1 MQEQAERLGI
11 SMQRIS
17 GIDGRSNL
25 PTGLTPQFPDSKMSS
40 GEVGCYASHLI
51 VMRQIVE
58 DGHAA
63 AIILEDDVS
72 LDPRFMT
79 VAAAAISAAPRGWD
93 IIHLCTHFKKAAWYP
108 IADLGGH
115 TLVGYSRLPVNT
127 VAYVIS
133 RRGCGKFLAERP
145 RIRPVDMEFRYA
157 WLSGLDICGVYSA
170 PAVHLDNFITSIDA
184 TSRTNPPRKRLWAP
198 GLLSQAYGVFY
209 IKWKLGLVGTLWCWG
224 AGLIGSAHKRFAKRR
239 RNLHAPAQQDT

>member
-1 MQEQAERLGI
+1 MNVPACLINLDRSPERLAFMQEQAERLGI

-17 GIDGRSNL
+17 GIDGR
-25 PTGLTPQFPDSKMSS
+25 SKMSS

-115 TLVGYSRLPVNT
+115 TLVRYSRLPVNT

-133 RRGCGKFLAERP
+133 RRGCGKFLAE
-145 RIRPVDMEFRYA
+145 
-157 WLSGLDICGVYSA
+157 
-170 PAVHLDNFITSIDA
+170 
-184 TSRTNPPRKRLWAP
+184 
-198 GLLSQAYGVFY
+198 
-209 IKWKLGLVGTLWCWG
+209 
-224 AGLIGSAHKRFAKRR
+224 
-239 RNLHAPAQQDT
+239 